1 MRFFAGLFAALVLL
15 SLPACAHVF
24 YFGADLSF
32 ANEMDDCGA
41 IYRDDGKPQDVYA
54 IFKNHGANLVRIRI
68 WNNATWTKYSDLADV
83 ERSIKRAK
91 ALGLQV
97 LLDFQYSDD
106 WADAGKQ
113 VIPAAW
119 AGIKDDGELAKTL
132 YQYTYDTLNT
142 LSKAGLMPDMVQVGN
157 EINSEILAPGPWKTG
172 QTINWERNAKLLN
185 AAIKAVRD
193 AGAASSVKP
202 KVMIH
207 IAQPENVEPWFA
219 AATAA
224 GVTDFDLIGISYYP
238 KWSHDTLAGLGATI
252 NRLRY
257 RYPNAQVMVVETGY
271 PWTLQWADNTNN
283 VLGEDSLMS
292 AYRAT
297 PEGQEQY
304 LTDLT
309 QTVIANG
316 GAGVV
321 YWAPDWVS
329 TKCRTRWGQGSTWE
343 NATFFDFQGNVLPAI
358 DFMQHAYD
366 WPVSVTFRF
375 HGLAPPPGQ
384 AFFLWGD
391 FIGSRQFAIRLPDD
405 GTPLDYTTTI
415 MPGQKIR
422 FQVFDSLSLHARLIS
437 GDSVTNGFATET
449 IPDNDV
455 AYDIALSMPAQTAGH

>member
-1 MRFFAGLFAALVLL
+1 MRLFAGLFAALVFLL
-15 SLPACAHVF
+15 LPAYAHDF

-41 IYRDDGKPQDVYA
+41 VYRDRGKPSDVYA

-68 WNNATWTKYSDLADV
+68 WNDAAWTKYSNLADV
-83 ERSIKRAK
+83 ERSIRRAK
-91 ALGLQV
+91 ALGLRV

-113 VIPAAW
+113 VVPAAW
-119 AGIKDDGELAKTL
+119 AGIKDDGALANAL
-132 YQYTYDTLNT
+132 YQYTFDTLTT
-142 LSKAGLMPDMVQVGN
+142 LGKAGLMPDLVQVGN
-157 EINSEILAPGPWKTG
+157 EINSEILMPAPWQTG
-172 QTINWERNAKLLN
+172 QTINWTRNARLLN

-193 AGAASSVKP
+193 AGVTSAIKP
-202 KVMIH
+202 KVVIH
-207 IAQPENVEPWFA
+207 IAQPENVEAWFA

-224 GVTDFDLIGISYYP
+224 GVTDFDVIGISYYP

-257 RYPNAQVMVVETGY
+257 RYPKAQVMVAETGY

-283 VLGEDSLMS
+283 VLGEEALMS
-292 AYRAT
+292 SYRAT

-304 LTDLT
+304 LIDLT

-329 TKCRTRWGQGSTWE
+329 TKCHTRWGQGSSWE
-343 NATFFDFQGNVLPAI
+343 NATFFDFQGNALPAI
-358 DFMQHAYD
+358 DFMQHQYN

-375 HGLAPPPGQ
+375 HGLVPPPGQ
-384 AFFLWGD
+384 PFFLWGD
-391 FIGSRQFAIRLPDD
+391 FVGSRQFAIRLPDD
-405 GTPLDYTTTI
+405 GKPLDYVTTM

-422 FQVFDSLSLHARLIS
+422 FQVFDNLSLHARLIS
-437 GDSVTNGFATET
+437 GDTVVDGFATET
-449 IPDNDV
+449 IPGKDAV
-455 AYDIALSMPAQTAGH
+455 YDINLSMPAGP